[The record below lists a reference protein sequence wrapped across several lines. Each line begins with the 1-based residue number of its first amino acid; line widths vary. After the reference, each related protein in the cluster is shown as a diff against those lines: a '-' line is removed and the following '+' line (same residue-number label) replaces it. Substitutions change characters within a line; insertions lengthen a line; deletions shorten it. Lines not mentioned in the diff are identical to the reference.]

1 MPSLEEQE
9 TVIQYNR
16 NDKKAIIYTS
26 DSTTIT
32 KIDKLCVSA
41 PDYYTLKEENYDKE
55 GKLVSKT
62 YILNDKKMIAFRKA
76 KRVLSEEQK
85 KLMGERLRNANCAQ
99 KSPIWQQIKLVIA
112 LLGIKYHLKD
122 KRIIFTR
129 ICLIKRQLTQKA

>member
-16 NDKKAIIYTS
+16 DEKAAIIYTS

-76 KRVLSEEQK
+76 KRILSEEQK
-85 KLMGERLRNANCAQ
+85 KLMGERLRNANYVQ
-99 KSPIWQQIKLVIA
+99 KSPN
-112 LLGIKYHLKD
+112 
-122 KRIIFTR
+122 
-129 ICLIKRQLTQKA
+129 

>member
-9 TVIQYNR
+9 TVIHYNR
-16 NDKKAIIYTS
+16 DEKAAIIYTS

-41 PDYYTLKEENYDKE
+41 PDYYTLKKEDYDKE

-76 KRVLSEEQK
+76 KRILSEEQK
-85 KLMGERLRNANCAQ
+85 RLMGERLRNANYVQ
-99 KSPIWQQIKLVIA
+99 KSPN
-112 LLGIKYHLKD
+112 
-122 KRIIFTR
+122 
-129 ICLIKRQLTQKA
+129 